1 MALGGVLISPEVQTR
16 PLTGAVEGLPVGV
29 LPRLGVSVQSGASGL
44 SLSYGGRTL
53 TFVGGR
59 WLAQNIATVPAT
71 LPVPEGL
78 GGSLYVPLGV
88 LAVLG
93 VPTLADTPD
102 VLDFAQAGTG
112 QTSPGVVLR
121 VPTSPAQPDP
131 APSNPAPSNPVPSN
145 PVQPAVPV
153 TPPVTQ
159 PPVTQPPVTQP
170 PVTQPPALP
179 VTPGFTPVAALASV
193 RSSRTL
199 DRNIELQR
207 VVMEFSAP
215 VAYTLQRD
223 RSGVGLTLPGVSS
236 SPQTQ
241 QLESGDDLGVSLG
254 AAGSSVR
261 LNTSGGVSEVFTLQ
275 NPFRIVIDTTTNINT
290 SVPPPVQQSGLPGG
304 VTLRRLGGLSL
315 LTFDARYAPRVV
327 AAPMG
332 RASGVADLVKSL
344 GGVAGV
350 NGGYFDPASSL
361 PVDLVALGG
370 LMLSPSL
377 ERRATLGFDAQGT
390 PRLGYPRPRYV
401 LSGPGVSLTV
411 NSVGARANA
420 LWVTAFVGDG
430 RTAVGQDALNTL
442 ILQGGAG
449 SSAGTPLSGR
459 VASAMTGRFVP
470 GVGEFAVTFE
480 PPVIRNWPCPWAA
493 RWATA

>member
-59 WLAQNIATVPAT
+59 WLAQNIANVPAT
-71 LPVPEGL
+71 LPVPESI
-78 GGSLYVPLGV
+78 GGGLYVPLSV

-102 VLDFAQAGTG
+102 VLDFAQAGTV
-112 QTSPGVVLR
+112 QPSPGVVLR
-121 VPTSPAQPDP
+121 APTSPAQPDP
-131 APSNPAPSNPVPSN
+131 APFNSAPFNSAPFNPVPSSPAPAN

-153 TPPVTQ
+153 TPPVIQ
-159 PPVTQPPVTQP
+159 PPIIQP

-179 VTPGFTPVAALASV
+179 VAPGFTPVAALASV

-207 VVMEFSAP
+207 VVIEFSAQ

-223 RSGVGLTLPGVSS
+223 RSGVGVTLPGVSS

-290 SVPPPVQQSGLPGG
+290 GVPPPVQQSGLPGG

-327 AAPMG
+327 AAPLG

-377 ERRATLGFDAQGT
+377 ERRATLGFDTQGT

-401 LSGPGVSLTV
+401 LSGPGLSLTV
-411 NSVGARANA
+411 NSVGAKANA

-430 RTAVGQDALNTL
+430 RTAVGGDALNTL

-449 SSAGTPLSGR
+449 SSAGTVS
-459 VASAMTGRFVP
+459 SAVTGRFVP

-480 PPVIRNWPCPWAA
+480 DRKSVV
-493 RWATA
+493 